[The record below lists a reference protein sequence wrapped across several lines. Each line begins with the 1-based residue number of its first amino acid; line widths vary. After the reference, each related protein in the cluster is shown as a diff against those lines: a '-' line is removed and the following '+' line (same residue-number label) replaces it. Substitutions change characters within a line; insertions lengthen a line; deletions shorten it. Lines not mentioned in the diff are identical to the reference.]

1 MTDNRIKSVVV
12 VGGGTAGWMSAALLA
27 RALGKTVSIHLIESD
42 EIGTVGVGEA
52 TIPQIRNF
60 NAFLGLDENAFLA
73 ATQGTIKLGIQF
85 VGWRGPGQ
93 SYLHAFGEI
102 GRQLGVVPFHH
113 YWLAGGDQGQAH
125 DLWDYSLNAQA
136 AYAGRF
142 GRGARPAP
150 TGGAAGEAL
159 TYAFQFD
166 ASLYA
171 RYLRGHAEQHGVV
184 RIEGKILGADLREP
198 DGFVRSVTLES
209 GQVVAGDLFI
219 DCSGFRGIL
228 IEQALKTGYDDWS
241 DLLPCDRA
249 LAVPTANTGPPRPY
263 TQAIAHAAGW
273 QWRIPL
279 QHRTGNGHVFCSR
292 FISED
297 EATATLMANLEG
309 EPLAEPRLLKFTT
322 GRRKAFWNR
331 NVVALGLASGF
342 MEPLEST
349 SIHLIQSGLSRL
361 LNLFPDRSFA
371 QRDIDEYNRQAG
383 LEFARIR
390 DFLVLHYWA
399 NQREEPFWTACRQQA
414 IPPELARKVALFRTH
429 GRLFREP
436 EDLFLDAS
444 WLQVLIGQGIVP
456 EGHHPMTGLIDDD
469 QLQGVLADL
478 RQITADGAAALPA
491 HADFLRQHCAAR

>member
-1 MTDNRIKSVVV
+1 MTDNRIKTVVV

-27 RALGKTVSIHLIESD
+27 RALGGTVAIRLIESE

-73 ATQGTIKLGIQF
+73 ATQGTIKLGIEF
-85 VGWRGPGQ
+85 VDWRAPGQ
-93 SYLHAFGEI
+93 SYIHAFGEI
-102 GRQLGVVPFHH
+102 GRPLGAVPFHH
-113 YWLAGGDQGQAH
+113 YWLAGRLKGDDHG
-125 DLWDYSLNAQA
+125 LWDYSLNAQA

-142 GRGARPAP
+142 GR
-150 TGGAAGEAL
+150 AAASGEAL

-166 ASLYA
+166 AALYA
-171 RYLRGHAEQHGVV
+171 AHLRAYAEHHGVA
-184 RIEGKILGADLREP
+184 RTEGRILGANLRGA
-198 DGFVRSVTLES
+198 DGLVESMTLES
-209 GQVVAGDLFI
+209 GEVVAGDFFI
-219 DCSGFRGIL
+219 DCSGFRGVL
-228 IEQALKTGYDDWS
+228 IEQALQTGYEDWS
-241 DLLPCDRA
+241 SYLPCDRA
-249 LAVPTANTGPPRPY
+249 IAVPTVNVAPPRPY
-263 TQAIAHAAGW
+263 TQAFARSAGW

-297 EATATLMANLEG
+297 EATGQLMANLEG
-309 EPLAEPRLLKFTT
+309 EALAEPRTLQFVT
-322 GRRKAFWNR
+322 GRRKALWNK

-361 LNLFPDRSFA
+361 LNLFPDKAFA

-383 LEFARIR
+383 LEFERIR

-399 NQREEPFWTACRQQA
+399 NQRGEPFWRACREMA
-414 IPPELARKVALFRTH
+414 VPPELTRKVDLFRTH

-436 EDLFLDAS
+436 EDLFLEAS
-444 WLQVLIGQGIVP
+444 WLQVLVGQGVLP
-456 EGHHPMTGLIDDD
+456 ETCHPMTGMVTDP
-469 QLQGVLADL
+469 QLKGFLADL
-478 RQITADGAAALPA
+478 RKITADGVAALPS
-491 HADFLRQHCAAR
+491 HADFIRQHGAAR

>member
-1 MTDNRIKSVVV
+1 MADNRIKSIVV
-12 VGGGTAGWMSAALLA
+12 VGGGTAGWMSASLLA
-27 RALGKTVSIHLIESD
+27 RALGDTVNIQLIESD
-42 EIGTVGVGEA
+42 AIGTIGVGEA
-52 TIPQIRNF
+52 TIPQIRHF
-60 NAFLGLDENAFLA
+60 NAFLGLDERAFLA
-73 ATQGTIKLGIQF
+73 ATQGTIKLGIAF
-85 VGWRGPGQ
+85 IDWRAPGQ
-93 SYLHAFGEI
+93 SYIHAFGDI
-102 GRQLGVVPFHH
+102 GRPLGVVPFHH
-113 YWLAGGDQGQAH
+113 YWLAGRRKGEEHG
-125 DLWDYSLNAQA
+125 LWDYSLNAQA

-142 GRGARPAP
+142 GPGARQAPA
-150 TGGAAGEAL
+150 GGAPGEAL

-171 RYLRGHAEQHGVV
+171 RYLRGYAEQHGVV
-184 RIEGKILGADLREP
+184 RLEGKILGATLREP
-198 DGFVRSVTLES
+198 DGFVESVTLES

-219 DCSGFRGIL
+219 DCSGFRGVL

-249 LAVPTANTGPPRPY
+249 LAVPTANVGPPRPY

-297 EATATLMANLEG
+297 EATATLMTNLEG
-309 EPLAEPRLLKFTT
+309 EPLAEPRLLTFVT

-342 MEPLEST
+342 LEPLEST

-383 LEFARIR
+383 LEFERIR

-399 NQREEPFWTACRQQA
+399 NQRTEPFWAARRA
-414 IPPELARKVALFRTH
+414 LAPPPALARKIELFRTH

-436 EDLFLDAS
+436 EDLFLEGS
-444 WLQVLIGQGIVP
+444 WLQVLIGQGITP
-456 EGHHPMTGLIDDD
+456 QDCHPMTGQIRDD
-469 QLQGVLADL
+469 QLKGFLADL
-478 RQITADGAAALPA
+478 RQITADDAAALPA

>member
-27 RALGKTVSIHLIESD
+27 RALGGTVSIRLIESE

-73 ATQGTIKLGIQF
+73 ATQGTIKLGIEF
-85 VGWRGPGQ
+85 IDWRAPGQ
-93 SYLHAFGEI
+93 SYIHAFGEI
-102 GRQLGVVPFHH
+102 GRQLGAVPFHH
-113 YWLAGGDQGQAH
+113 YWLASRLKGDDHA
-125 DLWDYSLNAQA
+125 LWDYSLNAQA
-136 AYAGRF
+136 AKAGRF
-142 GRGARPAP
+142 GRAVAAP
-150 TGGAAGEAL
+150 SGEAL

-166 ASLYA
+166 AALYA
-171 RYLRGHAEQHGVV
+171 GHLRAYAEHHGVV
-184 RIEGKILGADLREP
+184 RTEGRIQGANLRGADGLVE
-198 DGFVRSVTLES
+198 SVTLAS
-209 GQVVAGDLFI
+209 GEVVAGDFFI
-219 DCSGFRGIL
+219 DCSGFRGVL
-228 IEQALKTGYDDWS
+228 VEQALKTGYEDWS
-241 DLLPCDRA
+241 SYLPCDRA
-249 LAVPTANTGPPRPY
+249 IALPTANVGPPRPY
-263 TQAIAHAAGW
+263 TQAFARSAGW

-297 EATATLMANLEG
+297 EAVAQLMANLEG
-309 EPLAEPRLLKFTT
+309 EALAEPRTLKFVT
-322 GRRKAFWNR
+322 GRRKAFWNK

-361 LNLFPDRSFA
+361 LNLFPDKAFA

-383 LEFARIR
+383 LEFERIR

-399 NQREEPFWTACRQQA
+399 NQRDEPFWRACREMA
-414 IPPELARKVALFRTH
+414 VPPELTRKVELFRAR

-436 EDLFLDAS
+436 EDLFLEAS
-444 WLQVLIGQGIVP
+444 WLQVLVGQGVP
-456 EGHHPMTGLIDDD
+456 PETCHPMTGMVTAP
-469 QLQGVLADL
+469 QLKGFLADL
-478 RQITADGAAALPA
+478 RKITADSAAALPL
-491 HADFLRQHCAAR
+491 HADFIRQHAAAR